1 MQKVA
6 ALFLRLD
13 LFGWNPV
20 SVCPQVLT
28 NAGNLPGDLHVWR
41 VALDREPISF
51 YFACDDGLREG
62 ADDGELI
69 TEISVQSFKP
79 IRQRDY
85 GITVFIGDNVT
96 VIDVQHVGRLDE
108 RVVEVLVLR
117 IDRMI
122 DLK

>member
-6 ALFLRLD
+6 ALFFRLD

-20 SVCPQVLT
+20 SVRPPVLP

-41 VALDREPISF
+41 VAFDREPISF

-69 TEISVQSFKP
+69 SEVSVQSFKP

-85 GITVFIGDNVT
+85 RITVFVGDNVA
-96 VIDVQHVGRLDE
+96 VVDVHHVRRLDE
-108 RVVEVLVLR
+108 RV
-117 IDRMI
+117 
-122 DLK
+122 